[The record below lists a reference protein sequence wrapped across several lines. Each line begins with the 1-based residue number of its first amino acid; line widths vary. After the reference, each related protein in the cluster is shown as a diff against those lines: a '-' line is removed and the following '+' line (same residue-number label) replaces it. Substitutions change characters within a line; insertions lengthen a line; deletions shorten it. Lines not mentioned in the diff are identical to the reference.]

1 MSVLSFDI
9 SGSQIDGARDYQEDA
24 FLITHLGDADSDSAG
39 SMVIVA
45 DGMGGHAAGNVASN
59 MAVQTFNR
67 HLSKNFPNE
76 AISNVLYEAVLQ
88 VNGSITAT
96 RAISAAGG
104 RSTSATAINPT

>member
-1 MSVLSFDI
+1 MTFDI

-24 FLITHLGDADSDSAG
+24 FLITHLGDADGDTGG

-67 HLSKNFPNE
+67 HTSSNFPND
-76 AISNVLYEAVLQ
+76 NQ
-88 VNGSITAT
+88 
-96 RAISAAGG
+96 
-104 RSTSATAINPT
+104 